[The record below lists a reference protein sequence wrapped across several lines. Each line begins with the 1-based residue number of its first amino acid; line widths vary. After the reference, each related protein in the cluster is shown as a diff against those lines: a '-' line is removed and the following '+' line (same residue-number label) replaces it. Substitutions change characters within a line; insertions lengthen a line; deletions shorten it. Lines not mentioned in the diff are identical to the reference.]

1 MTKQKYY
8 RYLGVNGYIETPIEL
23 PGVYNTSYY
32 RLIADEGKA
41 LTDGEKLVEEATVLE
56 KDLDNW
62 TEVDK

>member
-8 RYLGVNGYIETPIEL
+8 RYLGANGYLETPVEL
-23 PGVYNTSYY
+23 PGVYNTSFY
-32 RLIADEGKA
+32 RLIADEGKM
-41 LTDGEKLVEEATVLE
+41 LTDGIVIAKEARSLE